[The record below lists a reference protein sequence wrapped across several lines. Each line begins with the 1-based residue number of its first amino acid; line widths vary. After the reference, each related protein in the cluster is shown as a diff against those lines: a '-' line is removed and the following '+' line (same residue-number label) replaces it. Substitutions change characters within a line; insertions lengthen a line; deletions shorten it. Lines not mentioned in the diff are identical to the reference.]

1 MTYRSP
7 LLFHLYLE
15 IAEPP
20 AFGNVVASSTSLC
33 VRCSSLNPSEQEATN
48 AIDSAIRSCL
58 VPDRPVESLDNRR
71 QCSALSSYPNPLT
84 SFRSQY

>member
-1 MTYRSP
+1 MTYRCL
-7 LLFHLYLE
+7 LLFHLCLE

-20 AFGNVVASSTSLC
+20 PFGNVVASSTSLC

-58 VPDRPVESLDNRR
+58 VPR